1 MKKNAHKL
9 ILSKFSQTEV
19 TNQSSK
25 DSLKVIL
32 NHNTEYYIRPIKQMM
47 FNYDLKIG
55 TTQIESPI
63 SFNLFPLVVDSEGT
77 PWAEANIYIL
87 DKINNSLKINILTF
101 SNIASDLAC
110 FRQFLDDSNIDF
122 LKFDRNKLYRPTYR
136 YRAYLSNLIE
146 SKLLSISSAK
156 RRMSTVIAFYKYLQ
170 NEKVLNPDY
179 PPWVDKEYFID
190 FKNIYGKSYFKK
202 IQSTDISIKQ
212 PNSNPIFT
220 DTIIDGGKLKPLSKD
235 EQHLLIKALHELGN
249 IEMFLI
255 HLVALAT
262 GARLQT
268 ILTFRLHHFKRNM
281 ESMTLD
287 EIKIPAG
294 YGTDIDTKNDKRIVL
309 HIPIWLY
316 QKLHIY
322 SLSANSKKRRA
333 KSILGNSD
341 SQYLFL
347 SNRGVPYYQ
356 SQKEVNEYNDN
367 FSLHH
372 IKNGQT
378 VRQFIKDKVI
388 PLVKEESENF
398 SYRFHDLRATY
409 GMNLTEEQLISLNKG
424 EKTLNDVREF
434 VRIRM
439 CHESSATTDLYLRY
453 RENLNYVRKISN
465 NYSNYLTSLF
475 DDFPMSFD

>member
-1 MKKNAHKL
+1 M
-9 ILSKFSQTEV
+9 
-19 TNQSSK
+19 
-25 DSLKVIL
+25 
-32 NHNTEYYIRPIKQMM
+32 
-47 FNYDLKIG
+47 
-55 TTQIESPI
+55 
-63 SFNLFPLVVDSEGT
+63 
-77 PWAEANIYIL
+77 
-87 DKINNSLKINILTF
+87 
-101 SNIASDLAC
+101 
-110 FRQFLDDSNIDF
+110 
-122 LKFDRNKLYRPTYR
+122 
-136 YRAYLSNLIE
+136 
-146 SKLLSISSAK
+146 
-156 RRMSTVIAFYKYLQ
+156 
-170 NEKVLNPDY
+170 
-179 PPWVDKEYFID
+179 
-190 FKNIYGKSYFKK
+190 
-202 IQSTDISIKQ
+202 
-212 PNSNPIFT
+212 
-220 DTIIDGGKLKPLSKD
+220 
-235 EQHLLIKALHELGN
+235 
-249 IEMFLI
+249 
-255 HLVALAT
+255 
-262 GARLQT
+262 
-268 ILTFRLHHFKRNM
+268 
-281 ESMTLD
+281 
-287 EIKIPAG
+287 
-294 YGTDIDTKNDKRIVL
+294 
-309 HIPIWLY
+309 
-316 QKLHIY
+316 
-322 SLSANSKKRRA
+322 SANSKKRRA